1 MSKDG
6 ESPLVSTEMQC
17 IPSTIVVDR
26 ASVKLNDRMAV
37 GASQVLAWLAVAHL
51 GAHPMLA

>member
-6 ESPLVSTEMQC
+6 KSPLVSTEMQC
-17 IPSTIVVDR
+17 ILSTIVVDH

-37 GASQVLAWLAVAHL
+37 GASQVLTWLAVAQL